1 MGAPLSLSGLAVVIP
16 ALNEAATIAQVV
28 AGARAHA
35 GAQGAVVVVD
45 DGSSDATG
53 DLAAG
58 AGALVVRN
66 AAPSGYDRALEA
78 GLMAA
83 LAAGHTYAITLDAD
97 GQLPP
102 DRIPD
107 FHAALTGGADLVVGQ
122 RQSKPRLSEHTF
134 ALWSR
139 LFLGLPDPFCGMKA
153 YRLSWLAK
161 LGHFDSYGSIGTE
174 LAIFIAKSG
183 GAVVSLPLTVAP
195 RESGP
200 SRMGG
205 ALRAE
210 ARLLRAAWRGALYKP
225 KAMR

>member
-1 MGAPLSLSGLAVVIP
+1 MGTSEPLDPLAIVIP
-16 ALNEAATIAQVV
+16 ALNEAATITEVV
-28 AGARAHA
+28 TGARAH
-35 GAQGAVVVVD
+35 GAVVVVD
-45 DGSSDATG
+45 DGSSDGTG
-53 DLAAG
+53 DLARK

-83 LAAGHTYAITLDAD
+83 LDAGHAFAITLDAD

-102 DRIPD
+102 ARIPD
-107 FHAALTGGADLVVGQ
+107 FRAALVAGADLVVGQ
-122 RQSKPRLSEHTF
+122 RQSKPRLSEHVF

-139 LFLGLPDPFCGMKA
+139 RALGLPDPFCGMKA
-153 YRLSWLAK
+153 YRLSWLAR

-174 LAIFIAKSG
+174 LAIFIARSG
-183 GAVVSLPLTVAP
+183 GRVVSLPVIVAA

-205 ALRAE
+205 RLRAE
-210 ARLLRAAWRGALYKP
+210 ARLFRAIWRGMRYKP
-225 KAMR
+225 EAST